1 MVKRTYTTEQSGT
14 SSTNRFVQRNY
25 IPTKVVTGA
34 TTTPAK
40 VQPNLTGKRKLP
52 VPATD
57 GDSQTG
63 TMPDP
68 INIEALTE
76 EELNNL
82 AKSGFTTGFGSP
94 EQIAVTLAGKA
105 LGPIGSALVAGGTAM
120 NIGTGRAGINMKTA
134 RDADFDFLNPSKE
147 LQDRQRDISKARK
160 EALKLE
166 LPSLPDLRNV
176 FNTTQDQSIAAK
188 AKAEAQISLD
198 EFGGYGD
205 DTNESPPDDEGAGG
219 GL

>member
-1 MVKRTYTTEQSGT
+1 LEEYQHVMVKRTYTTEQSGT

-68 INIEALTE
+68 FDVTTLSDKELT
-76 EELNNL
+76 NV
-82 AKSGFTTGFGSP
+82 AKSGFTGGFFGPGAIMTGIASAAIPGAALLAAAGRGNNMYNARQEIKARLTTPGLRTGEEDLIVDPPMSSKETAREMKEINQRETLQNRGYGNNEDAVGANP
-94 EQIAVTLAGKA
+94 EADD
-105 LGPIGSALVAGGTAM
+105 LGPDSGQGDTEATWGG
-120 NIGTGRAGINMKTA
+120 
-134 RDADFDFLNPSKE
+134 
-147 LQDRQRDISKARK
+147 
-160 EALKLE
+160 
-166 LPSLPDLRNV
+166 
-176 FNTTQDQSIAAK
+176 
-188 AKAEAQISLD
+188 
-198 EFGGYGD
+198 
-205 DTNESPPDDEGAGG
+205 
-219 GL
+219 

>member
-1 MVKRTYTTEQSGT
+1 MEEYQHVMVKRTYTTEQSGT

-68 INIEALTE
+68 FDVTTLSDKELT
-76 EELNNL
+76 NV
-82 AKSGFTTGFGSP
+82 AKSGFTGGFFGPGAIMTGIASAAIPGAALLAAAGRGNNMYNARQEIKARLTTPGLRTGEEDLIVDPPMSSKETAREMKEINQRETLQNRGYGNNEDAVGANP
-94 EQIAVTLAGKA
+94 EADD
-105 LGPIGSALVAGGTAM
+105 LGPDSGQGDTEATWGG
-120 NIGTGRAGINMKTA
+120 
-134 RDADFDFLNPSKE
+134 
-147 LQDRQRDISKARK
+147 
-160 EALKLE
+160 
-166 LPSLPDLRNV
+166 
-176 FNTTQDQSIAAK
+176 
-188 AKAEAQISLD
+188 
-198 EFGGYGD
+198 
-205 DTNESPPDDEGAGG
+205 
-219 GL
+219 